1 MPKKAK
7 SARTPA
13 RIMADLIECALIVSG
28 QTKTKLAKMA
38 NVSLNTVCNDLKD
51 PERIPQG
58 RLWLYFAALGA
69 PMDDALKAVAETFAI
84 SAVKRRKE

>member
-13 RIMADLIECALIVSG
+13 RIMADLIECSMIVSG
-28 QTKTKLAKMA
+28 QTKTGLAKMA
-38 NVSLNTVCNDLKD
+38 KVSLNTVCNDLKD

-69 PMDDALKAVAETFAI
+69 PMDEALKSVAEKVAEKATE
-84 SAVKRRKE
+84 RRA

>member
-7 SARTPA
+7 TRTPA

-28 QTKTKLAKMA
+28 ETKTGLAKLSG
-38 NVSLNTVCNDLKD
+38 VCLNTVCNDLKD

-69 PMDDALKAVAETFAI
+69 PMDEALKAVAETFAI
-84 SAVKRRKE
+84 SAVKRKE